1 MFPLTRTHTQHARTH
16 ARTRPCLPTRGLIFP
31 PLFQVLSTIMYNV
44 LHAYPLESYGE
55 CLIIFVQNL
64 ILCMSK
70 TRLMRAL
77 LDRALADPLEPL

>member
-1 MFPLTRTHTQHARTH
+1 
-16 ARTRPCLPTRGLIFP
+16 
-31 PLFQVLSTIMYNV
+31 MYNV